1 MNEKIMLWQGL
12 IIGGVGALTTV
23 VIVVIQ
29 AYAKIR
35 AEIAK
40 FKSIQ
45 KSDGTEVALKQTRLT
60 HADVKKRK
68 I

>member
-1 MNEKIMLWQGL
+1 MEQKIMLWQGL
-12 IIGGVGALTTV
+12 IIGGIGAATTV
-23 VIVVIQ
+23 IIVVIQ
-29 AYAKIR
+29 AWAKIR
-35 AEIAK
+35 AEISK

-45 KSDGTEVALKQTRLT
+45 KSDGTEVALKATRLT

>member
-1 MNEKIMLWQGL
+1 MLWQGIL
-12 IIGGVGALTTV
+12 LYGIGTAVTVAIALL
-23 VIVVIQ
+23 Q
-29 AYAKIR
+29 AWAKIR
-35 AEIAK
+35 AEISK

-45 KSDGTEVALKQTRLT
+45 KSDGTEVALKATRLT